1 MRCDLHVH
9 TTASGMC
16 TVPLARH
23 FCRESYNE
31 PLALYET
38 LKLRGMDLVTVS
50 DHDSIDAVETLR
62 CYPDFFLSEEVSC
75 TLPSGNGVHVG
86 VYGITERDHIELQR
100 RRDDVPALAAY
111 CQERGLLYAV
121 NHVFSALTGSRA
133 QADFGVFEEWFPALE
148 TLNGHIP
155 PASNGEADSLAALW
169 RKIPLG
175 GSDSHTLAELGRAF
189 TEAPGARNKQE
200 FLDAL
205 KAGNCRAR
213 GCSGSARVLT
223 MAVCTIALNIPKE
236 HTWGFLLA
244 PLMLAIPFATVGA
257 AVRDWLFA
265 ARWSRR
271 AGLPAH
277 RICAAPPVPAL
288 PDSL

>member
-16 TVPLARH
+16 TVPLARN

-38 LKLRGMDLVTVS
+38 LKRRGMDLVTVT
-50 DHDSIDAVETLR
+50 DHDSIDAAECLR
-62 CYPDFFLSEEVSC
+62 RYPDFFLSEEVSC
-75 TLPSGNGVHVG
+75 TLPSGNEVHVG
-86 VYGITERDHIELQR
+86 VYDITERDHIELQR

-121 NHVFSALTGSRA
+121 NHVFSALTGSRS
-133 QADFGVFEEWFPALE
+133 QADFRLFEELFPAME

-155 PASNGEADSLAALW
+155 PACNGGADSLAALW

-189 TEAPGARNKQE
+189 TEAPAARGKRE
-200 FLDAL
+200 FLEAL
-205 KAGNCRAR
+205 KAGHCRAR
-213 GCSGSARVLT
+213 GSSGSIRVRT
-223 MAVCTIALNIPKE
+223 QAVSTIALNVPKE
-236 HTWGFLLA
+236 HAWGFLLA
-244 PLMLAIPFATVGA
+244 PLMLAIPFATAGA
-257 AVRDWLFA
+257 AVRDWLFF

-271 AGLPAH
+271 AGLPA
-277 RICAAPPVPAL
+277 RSECAAPVIPAL
-288 PDSL
+288 PESL

>member
-38 LKLRGMDLVTVS
+38 LKRRGMDLVTVS
-50 DHDSIDAVETLR
+50 DHDSIDAAEALCR
-62 CYPDFFLSEEVSC
+62 YPDFFLSEEVSC

-133 QADFGVFEEWFPALE
+133 QADFGVFEEWFPAIE

-155 PASNGEADSLAALW
+155 PACNGEADSLAALW

-175 GSDSHTLAELGRAF
+175 GSDAHTLAELGRAF
-189 TEAPGARNKQE
+189 TEAPGARNKRE

-205 KAGNCRAR
+205 KAGHCRAR
-213 GCSGSARVLT
+213 GFSGSARVLT
-223 MAVCTIALNIPKE
+223 LAVCTIALNVPKE
-236 HTWGFLLA
+236 HTWGFLMA

-271 AGLPAH
+271 AGLPH
-277 RICAAPPVPAL
+277 RICSAPPVPAL

>member
-38 LKLRGMDLVTVS
+38 LKRRGMDLVTVT
-50 DHDSIDAVETLR
+50 DHDSIDAVECLR
-62 CYPDFFLSEEVSC
+62 RYPDFFLSEEVSC

-86 VYGITERDHIELQR
+86 VYDITERDHLELQR
-100 RRDDVPALAAY
+100 LRDDVPALAAY
-111 CQERGLLYAV
+111 CQQRGLLYAV
-121 NHVFSALTGSRA
+121 NHVFSGLTGSRV
-133 QADFGVFEEWFPALE
+133 QADFELFEELFPAIE

-155 PASNGEADSLAALW
+155 PACNGGANSLAALW
-169 RKIPLG
+169 CKIPLG

-189 TEAPGARNKQE
+189 TEAPAACSKRE
-200 FLDAL
+200 FLEAL
-205 KAGNCRAR
+205 KAGQCRAR
-213 GCSGSARVLT
+213 GSSGSIRVLT
-223 MAVCTIALNIPKE
+223 QAVCTIALNVPRE
-236 HTWGFLLA
+236 HAWGFLLA
-244 PLMLAIPFATVGA
+244 PLLLAIPFATTGA
-257 AVRDWLFA
+257 ALRDHFLA
-265 ARWSRR
+265 ARWSGR
-271 AGLPAH
+271 AGLPS
-277 RICAAPPVPAL
+277 RRGCAAPPIAAL